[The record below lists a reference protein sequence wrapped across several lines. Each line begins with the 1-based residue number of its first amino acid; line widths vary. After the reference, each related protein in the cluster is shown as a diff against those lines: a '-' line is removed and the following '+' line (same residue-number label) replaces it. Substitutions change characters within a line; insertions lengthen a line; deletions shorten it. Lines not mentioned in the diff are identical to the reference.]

1 MAEADKRMKY
11 FHLCLPYGFD
21 RYVGNFATCRNCN
34 NCLTLLLCRIKRP
47 ENFMTAFD
55 PTLVPYKKLENS
67 SIRQQ
72 FASG

>member
-1 MAEADKRMKY
+1 MTSFDPT
-11 FHLCLPYGFD
+11 LVPYK
-21 RYVGNFATCRNCN
+21 NS
-34 NCLTLLLCRIKRP
+34 K
-47 ENFMTAFD
+47 NFMTAFD